1 MSALDQLK
9 TMIRE
14 DVMPMFSD
22 AQLQHTLER
31 HHNNLNAAAYEL
43 AIMKS
48 ENTSVSLAGLTL
60 ADTSKYFL
68 RLASLYRPNNTGTL
82 RG

>member
-1 MSALDQLK
+1 MSALAQLK
-9 TMIRE
+9 AMIRE
-14 DVMPMFSD
+14 DVMPMFD
-22 AQLQHTLER
+22 DEFLMAALKNHG
-31 HHNNLNAAAYEL
+31 NDLNSTAYEL

-48 ENTSVSLAGLTL
+48 ENTTTTLSGLTL

-68 RLASLYRPNNTGTL
+68 RLASLYRPNNTGIL